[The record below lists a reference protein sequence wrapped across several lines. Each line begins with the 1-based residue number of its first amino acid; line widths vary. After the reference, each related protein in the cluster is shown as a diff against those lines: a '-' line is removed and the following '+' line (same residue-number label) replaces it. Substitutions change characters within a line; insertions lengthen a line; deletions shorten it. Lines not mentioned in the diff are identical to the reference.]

1 MIDKILTLLRTK
13 KQFILEGPPGC
24 GKTYA
29 TELVAKKLTKEN
41 ELECK
46 YLYFQLTPGTRFD
59 RLVEVLRPDEETKS
73 GFRKVPGILVE
84 AALASQEGKVV
95 LCLDEWDKTQP
106 SADATLLGFLQS
118 GRIQFS
124 EETIQADMKNLV
136 VFLTSNKVR
145 EFADTL
151 VRRVGYITFG
161 PMTKDFVREQLQLSN
176 LRAENMDFL
185 MGIYEYCLRFPK
197 ELKKAATLQELRE
210 LGETLE
216 GATFSE
222 TERLELVKILVLKYD
237 EDYKGW
243 LSHYRATRP
252 MAELPELEGSHRLVI
267 VYDTF
272 YDPRYAETQAEC
284 LKFIKDALGCAID
297 PVTKRPLFEFD
308 GQKFSYVTVVGN
320 KAIHTGLEF
329 AMYKGKNDQLLV
341 TVDWSNND
349 PNALGVVGKILNSA
363 RHGKVFGA
371 IPYLDEDL
379 VKDMKKAQE
388 EGLCSFKNGNFLL
401 SGLGAGEFP
410 TAGLDTTG
418 IGNYI
423 GFSNVIDY

>member
-1 MIDKILTLLRTK
+1 MIDKILKLLRTK

-29 TELVAKKLTKEN
+29 TELVAKKL
-41 ELECK
+41 ECK
-46 YLYFQLTPGTRFD
+46 YLYFQLTPGMKFD
-59 RLVEVLRPDEETKS
+59 RLVEVLRPDEDTKS

-84 AALASQEGKVV
+84 AAMASQEGGVV

-106 SADATLLGFLQS
+106 SADATLLDFLQS
-118 GRIQFS
+118 GRIRFS

-151 VRRVGYITFG
+151 VRRVGYLTFG
-161 PMTKDFVREQLQLSN
+161 PMPKGFVREQLQLSN
-176 LRAENMDFL
+176 LKAENIDFL
-185 MGIYEYCLRFPK
+185 MGIYEYCLRFPRDI
-197 ELKKAATLQELRE
+197 KKAATLQELRE

-216 GATFSE
+216 GETFSE

-252 MAELPELEGSHRLVI
+252 MAELPELEGNHRLVI
-267 VYDTF
+267 VYDEF
-272 YDPRYAETQAEC
+272 YDDRYAETQAEC

-320 KAIHTGLEF
+320 KIVHTGLEF
-329 AMYKGKNDQLLV
+329 AMYKGKNDQFLV

-349 PNALGVVGKILNSA
+349 PNALGIVGKILNFS

-371 IPYLDEDL
+371 VPYLDEDL
-379 VKDMKKAQE
+379 VRDMKKAQE
-388 EGLCSFKNGNFLL
+388 EGLCSFKNGNLLL
-401 SGLGAGEFP
+401 SGLRAGDFP

-418 IGNYI
+418 MQSYV
-423 GFSNVIDY
+423 GFSSVIDY